1 MKNKLVLMAFILLAA
16 ASTLAGQR
24 SGRNITI
31 TGYVVDENYQ
41 PVSGVVV
48 MTNDTEAKVISTKDG
63 FYRMRIKPS
72 EQTILSAAYFT
83 PDGEPITVEQP
94 FAGNP
99 RINFTLPVSILDL
112 QAYKDFLGARE
123 RKVDIGYSSINK
135 RDLTGSVSSL
145 DNRNSRYGVY
155 TSIYEMLRE
164 VPGVM
169 VRGSDIQVHGP
180 TSRNLSTQP
189 LFIVDGNYANTISH
203 ISPITVKSVEVL
215 KGSSASIYG
224 VRGANGVIII
234 NTITNPE

>member
-1 MKNKLVLMAFILLAA
+1 MKSKLVLMAFILLAA

-41 PVSGVVV
+41 PVSGVVI
-48 MTNDTEAKVISTKDG
+48 MTNDTETKVVSTRDG
-63 FYRMRIKPS
+63 FYRIRVKPS

-83 PDGEPITVEQP
+83 PGGEPITVEQP
-94 FAGNP
+94 YVGNP
-99 RINFTLPVSILDL
+99 RINFALPVSILDL
-112 QAYKDFLGARE
+112 QAYKDFLGAGG

-135 RDLTGSVSSL
+135 RDLTGSVSTL

-189 LFIVDGNYANTISH
+189 LFIVDGNYVNTISH